1 MVTFGSRVGWVGR
14 DFAKGTGPCFICRFV
29 QDLGSSPCAFP
40 AEMEPR
46 REPNMETALD
56 EFRAA
61 KSVDCRSSQHANF
74 PKEIVDRTLFEALMK
89 TTKLTKIVMP
99 WEKGLEK

>member
-1 MVTFGSRVGWVGR
+1 
-14 DFAKGTGPCFICRFV
+14 
-29 QDLGSSPCAFP
+29 
-40 AEMEPR
+40 
-46 REPNMETALD
+46 METALD